1 MEHITDLL
9 EAHGQGGP
17 CELEGDWTY
26 HNSFLVADTNEAWV
40 LETAGRWWA
49 AEQLQTGALT
59 AGNKGWF
66 KHSMEV

>member
-1 MEHITDLL
+1 MEHMIDLL
-9 EAHGQGGP
+9 MAYGQGGP

-26 HNSFLVADTNEAWV
+26 HNSFLVADAQEAWV